1 MPKLL
6 ASLQAKQELKAK
18 QERLTEVTG
27 LIEKRGV
34 DFDSETD
41 IEKRDAILTE
51 VETLK
56 NEQKSLGTEITEL
69 EQRSKTLE
77 RQERTY
83 SIIQSTGQT
92 VVEQR
97 NDDFDEYDTPE
108 YRSAFA
114 DYVKTGDEKEL
125 RSLTT
130 DTSGIPVP
138 KILQNSIEKAWEKY
152 GKIAGR
158 AKKTS
163 IKGVLTIPVEKS
175 SSGANNRDEAGE
187 TDEGSITLEEV
198 VLRAMF
204 TEKKMSLT
212 DEVMA
217 LAADEF
223 LEYIADDIVQKVLVE
238 QEKQIVSRTN
248 EGGKGIIGIV
258 GNKLTKVIKSALDFN
273 VVNRAVAKLCDEV
286 DEVIV
291 IMNRTTFYD
300 NIMGLT
306 DTTGKP
312 IYQILTDNQG
322 KPQHF
327 VNGLAVEFN
336 SSLPAYDECIE
347 DKPYMAVGDMS
358 GYRLN
363 YPEGS
368 DNVKTLVDP
377 YTKSDNGIV
386 KLKGKLLTAG
396 NVVKPGH
403 FMQVN
408 KTAVT
413 PGQ

>member
-6 ASLQAKQELKAK
+6 ASLQARKELKEK
-18 QERLTEVTG
+18 QERLTEITG
-27 LIEKRGV
+27 TIEKRSSE
-34 DFDSETD
+34 FDDAEV
-41 IEKRDAILTE
+41 ERRDAILTE
-51 VETLK
+51 MEELK
-56 NEQKSLGTEITEL
+56 NEQRSLETEIKDL

-77 RQERTY
+77 RQETTY
-83 SIIQSTGQT
+83 SIIQSAGQT
-92 VVEQR
+92 VIEQR
-97 NDDFDEYDTPE
+97 NDDSDQYDTPE
-108 YRSAFA
+108 YRSAFVN
-114 DYVKTGDEKEL
+114 YMKTGDEMEL
-125 RSLTT
+125 RSITT
-130 DTSGIPVP
+130 DTTGIPIP
-138 KILQNSIEKAWEKY
+138 KILQNSIERAWEKY

-163 IKGVLTIPVEKS
+163 IKGVLTIPVEKT
-175 SSGANNRDEAGE
+175 SSGANNREEGATTEEGE
-187 TDEGSITLEEV
+187 ITLEEV

-212 DEVMA
+212 DETMA

-223 LEYIADDIVQKVLVE
+223 LEYIGDDITQKVLVE
-238 QEKQIVSRTN
+238 QEKQIVSRTH

-258 GNKLTKVIKSALDFN
+258 GNKLTKAIKSALDFN
-273 VVNRAVAKLCDEV
+273 TVNRAVAKLCDEV

-300 NIMGLT
+300 NIMGMT

-336 SSLPAYDECIE
+336 SSLPAYDECVE

-363 YPEGS
+363 YPDGS

-386 KLKGKLLTAG
+386 KLKGKLLAAG
-396 NVVKPGH
+396 NVAKPGH
-403 FMQVN
+403 FVQIN
-408 KTAVT
+408 KPAASV
-413 PGQ
+413 GQ